1 MSSKILRGAAQPPTE
16 DWLVVPDHPSAFEI
30 SHGDSKGREERGQE
44 ELIQQ
49 QARQISQLE
58 QKAAGLEAELAMR
71 VDQAR
76 QMGFREGES
85 AGHQKAH
92 AALDAALQR
101 LARAAADLAA
111 YRPSYR
117 RESEQ
122 EMVRLSLSIARKVLK
137 RELTVDPSALHGIV
151 KAALETLNTSEV
163 YRIRLAPP
171 DAAALE
177 RQLLAMGLPQTV
189 EVVADPALERG
200 AVHFDT
206 ARGLLDASLQTQ
218 LNEIE
223 QGFTDLADAR

>member
-58 QKAAGLEAELAMR
+58 QKVAGLEAELAMR

-117 RESEQ
+117 RES
-122 EMVRLSLSIARKVLK
+122 
-137 RELTVDPSALHGIV
+137 
-151 KAALETLNTSEV
+151 
-163 YRIRLAPP
+163 
-171 DAAALE
+171 
-177 RQLLAMGLPQTV
+177 
-189 EVVADPALERG
+189 
-200 AVHFDT
+200 
-206 ARGLLDASLQTQ
+206 
-218 LNEIE
+218 
-223 QGFTDLADAR
+223 